1 MRSANVHNPKPASR
15 PASRGAAAV
24 EFALVMPI
32 LIMLLFG
39 IIEFGRAYNAKL
51 TLANA
56 AREAAR
62 EFVIT
67 GDEALVEALLVDLQT
82 SLSDVTLTVDDL
94 CHLDPP
100 HVLATAE
107 TAYSFN
113 LPLVTS
119 GTMDLSETVV
129 MRCGN

>member
-1 MRSANVHNPKPASR
+1 MRSANIHNPKIATHPT
-15 PASRGAAAV
+15 SRGAAAV

-67 GDEALVEALLVDLQT
+67 GDDALVEALIVDLQT
-82 SLSDVTLTVDDL
+82 SLSAVTLTIDDL
-94 CHLDPP
+94 CHLDQP
-100 HVLATAE
+100 HVLATSE
-107 TAYSFN
+107 TDFAFN
-113 LPLVTS
+113 LPLIAS
-119 GTMDLSETVV
+119 GNMDLTETVV